1 MLGHGKEPTER
12 GELTFW
18 RWQRERLV
26 RTRKEINRAS
36 GTHVLETAEGG
47 TCQDTER
54 NRPSEGYSLPGNGRE
69 RNLLGHGKKPTKQ
82 GAPTSW
88 RRQRERLVR
97 TQKGTDQTRGTHQLE
112 TAEVRTCQD
121 TERSRLSEGD
131 SLPGPG
137 NGRGLV
143 RIRKEA
149 SRAKCTHQLETA
161 EGGTCQDMERNRP
174 SEGHSHPEDGRRRD
188 LSGHG
193 KKPTKRGALTLW
205 RRQREGLVRTQK

>member
-1 MLGHGKEPTER
+1 MLGHGKKPTER

-26 RTRKEINRAS
+26 RTRKEIDQVR
-36 GTHVLETAEGG
+36 GTHKLETAQGK
-47 TCQDTER
+47 TCQDMER

-69 RNLLGHGKKPTKQ
+69 RNLSGHGKKPTKQ

-88 RRQRERLVR
+88 RWQRERLVR
-97 TQKGTDQTRGTHQLE
+97 TQEGTDQKRGTHQLE
-112 TAEVRTCQD
+112 MAEVRTCQD
-121 TERSRLSEGD
+121 TERSRLSEGN

-149 SRAKCTHQLETA
+149 SRAKCTYQLETA